1 VDTKR
6 YLIKVIKESDPEFF
20 SATEGL
26 RWQDC
31 WAEAS
36 TLSEAK
42 EWERRARW
50 EGNATIIAAVS
61 SRAEGKV
68 GRAQN
73 GNQRMFGIFIRRKK

>member
-6 YLIKVIKESDPEFF
+6 DIIKIIQESDPEFY
-20 SATEGL
+20 SASEGL
-26 RWQDC
+26 RAQDC

-36 TLSEAK
+36 TLSEAR

-68 GRAQN
+68 VRSQN